1 MAERGAFF
9 EGGREPFPGG
19 KKVPF
24 PPQTPPILPKTAHML
39 FCPTGQSLPTGRT
52 APEKKQGEMPQ
63 GTTILSVKPRPGK
76 YPPKGEAGGRIPA
89 PASTKKESVVHPAWP
104 PGNACSAFLFPQAK
118 KGKPSASAY
127 GPVTS
132 GHARQCHTIKKRL
145 PLQAASDE
153 RFFWGA
159 PLFAASSDRRRL
171 QGRAR
176 CDEGSCGHRQQSKGF
191 PPPTVIFPRYR
202 RFPARGCCKLRSWPS
217 VPACA

>member
-76 YPPKGEAGGRIPA
+76 YPSKGEAGRDGDPP

-132 GHARQCHTIKKRL
+132 GHARQCHTIRTTRKAGGLLWPCKGLLPAAPKDAGFHAVQAQCPCRL
-145 PLQAASDE
+145 GYPLK
-153 RFFWGA
+153 
-159 PLFAASSDRRRL
+159 
-171 QGRAR
+171 
-176 CDEGSCGHRQQSKGF
+176 GS
-191 PPPTVIFPRYR
+191 
-202 RFPARGCCKLRSWPS
+202 
-217 VPACA
+217 